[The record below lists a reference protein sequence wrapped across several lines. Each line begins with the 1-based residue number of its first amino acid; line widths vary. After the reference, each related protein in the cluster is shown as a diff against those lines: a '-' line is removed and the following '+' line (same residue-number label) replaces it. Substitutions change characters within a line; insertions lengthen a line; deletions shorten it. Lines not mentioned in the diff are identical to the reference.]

1 MGSQKSFSYIIV
13 YLLLL
18 FKAGFFFVE
27 FFNRYTSFLLFGLV
41 VIFFIYFKK
50 NINRTAALLSFV
62 TLFLEFITYIIKGF
76 PGVGNILSN
85 IVNILLACFIVS
97 SINKDSFKRI
107 FSNIIFII
115 CIESLLCFL
124 LYTLGFPLYQKL
136 PLLIN
141 SQNDGG
147 YFALFSIPR
156 MEFGMWSNYR
166 IQGIFWEPGAFQF
179 FIIVSAI
186 IDLYDKHIL
195 KKNLIFRFLIY
206 AITIFFTFSTTGI
219 LCGFILIILFLL
231 KQKNKVYLLAFM
243 FFAFCLLSYGVIDQD
258 SFLYYT
264 VIDKI
269 INVGDM
275 YEYGS
280 GNDVSAEVRL
290 NSFTYVL
297 DEFIRS
303 PIVGMGPSGKD
314 NLKELGITMMT
325 FTPLNYFAF
334 YGLLMGIIHVYGL
347 IKVMRLRHKRRIEAV
362 IVLFVLV
369 LSTVSEQFAFN
380 PILMCFSFYGY
391 NEYSSRQPYKHIANF
406 ESLN

>member
-1 MGSQKSFSYIIV
+1 
-13 YLLLL
+13 
-18 FKAGFFFVE
+18 
-27 FFNRYTSFLLFGLV
+27 
-41 VIFFIYFKK
+41 
-50 NINRTAALLSFV
+50 
-62 TLFLEFITYIIKGF
+62 
-76 PGVGNILSN
+76 
-85 IVNILLACFIVS
+85 
-97 SINKDSFKRI
+97 
-107 FSNIIFII
+107 
-115 CIESLLCFL
+115 
-124 LYTLGFPLYQKL
+124 
-136 PLLIN
+136 
-141 SQNDGG
+141 
-147 YFALFSIPR
+147 
-156 MEFGMWSNYR
+156 
-166 IQGIFWEPGAFQF
+166 
-179 FIIVSAI
+179 
-186 IDLYDKHIL
+186 
-195 KKNLIFRFLIY
+195 
-206 AITIFFTFSTTGI
+206 
-219 LCGFILIILFLL
+219 
-231 KQKNKVYLLAFM
+231 M

-347 IKVMRLRHKRRIEAV
+347 IKVMRLRHKRIIEAV

-391 NEYSSRQPYKHIANF
+391 NEYNSRQPYKHIANF